1 MTEPVPIHLNEET
14 EDSPPSD
21 LQDDIEILQTS
32 DINDNIGVSLPSK
45 LNDNMEELVQPHWF
59 EDTIPSDLHD
69 DVDLALIDQLVNKFK
84 GLDFILICFILPL
97 F

>member
-1 MTEPVPIHLNEET
+1 
-14 EDSPPSD
+14 
-21 LQDDIEILQTS
+21 
-32 DINDNIGVSLPSK
+32 
-45 LNDNMEELVQPHWF
+45 MEELVQPHWF